1 MASNKNNTRKRNRNK
16 KTYRKRNRKATT
28 KRMMVGGNPFYSLFT
43 GIKSSFS
50 IFGSKTKEDAVTAF
64 NTTKADAE
72 AKIEDAKTTLRN
84 TQDTV
89 NKKAACVASCAKL

>member
-1 MASNKNNTRKRNRNK
+1 
-16 KTYRKRNRKATT
+16 
-28 KRMMVGGNPFYSLFT
+28 MMVGGNPFSSLFT

-50 IFGSKTKEDAVTAF
+50 IFGSKTREEAVTAYN
-64 NTTKADAE
+64 NTKTKAE
-72 AKIEDAKTTLRN
+72 AKIEDAKTTLKN

>member
-1 MASNKNNTRKRNRNK
+1 MASNKNNTRKRNK

-28 KRMMVGGNPFYSLFT
+28 KRMMVGGNPFYSLFS

-50 IFGSKTKEDAVTAF
+50 IFGSKTREDAVTAYN
-64 NTTKADAE
+64 NTKTKAE
-72 AKIEDAKTTLRN
+72 AKIEDAKTRLRN

>member
-28 KRMMVGGNPFYSLFT
+28 KRMMVGGNPFSSLFT

-50 IFGSKTKEDAVTAF
+50 MFG
-64 NTTKADAE
+64 TKAKEQATNAINEKKAE
-72 AKIEDAKTTLRN
+72 AGAKLAQAQGYVT
-84 TQDTV
+84 
-89 NKKAACVASCAKL
+89 KKSECLATCAKL

>member
-28 KRMMVGGNPFYSLFT
+28 KRMMVGGNPFSSLFT

-50 IFGSKTKEDAVTAF
+50 IFGSKTREEAVTAYN
-64 NTTKADAE
+64 NTKTKAE
-72 AKIEDAKTTLRN
+72 AKIEDAKTTLKN